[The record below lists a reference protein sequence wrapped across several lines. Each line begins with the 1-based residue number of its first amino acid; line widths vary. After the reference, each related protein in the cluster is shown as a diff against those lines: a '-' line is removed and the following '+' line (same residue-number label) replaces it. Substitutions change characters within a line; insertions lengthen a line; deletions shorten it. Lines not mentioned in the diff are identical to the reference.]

1 MSCDI
6 SYFEPL
12 LCPKCGGKPRYTAWE
27 HRHNCSEMHQI
38 GCCREVGFARR
49 HTKEKAKERWN
60 LMVLEWLKQPAEGED
75 ND

>member
-12 LCPKCGGKPRYTAWE
+12 PCPKCGGKPRYTVWE
-27 HRHNCSEMHQI
+27 HRNNGSKMYQL

-49 HTKEKAKERWN
+49 HTTEKAKERWN
-60 LMVLEWLKQPAEGED
+60 SMVLEWLQSHAEKEGE
-75 ND
+75 